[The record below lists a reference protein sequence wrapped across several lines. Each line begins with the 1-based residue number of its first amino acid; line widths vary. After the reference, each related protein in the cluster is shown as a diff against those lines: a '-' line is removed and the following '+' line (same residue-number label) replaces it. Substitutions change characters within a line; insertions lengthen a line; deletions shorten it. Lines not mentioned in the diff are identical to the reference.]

1 MATWQATLLVLLQYR
16 QTYPELFGK
25 RDDWSDDEKPKC
37 KDLECRL
44 QMAKTV
50 VKAAR
55 DSRKDLETT
64 ATVATAT
71 AVKAVPGA
79 GPKTPVAVIGK
90 RKLKSMNGAGAAQTS
105 QTKKKRKK
113 SSANGAAEKKKKQQT
128 RRKGKG
134 KKGR

>member
-37 KDLECRL
+37 KDLEARL

-79 GPKTPVAVIGK
+79 GPTTPVAVGVKRRFIG
-90 RKLKSMNGAGAAQTS
+90 MNGAGAAQTS

-113 SSANGAAEKKKKQQT
+113 SSANGSEKKKKQQT